1 MKIKD
6 IRMDMSAVKKEQ
18 YPDDGLPQIA
28 FVGRSNV
35 GKSSSINTLLK
46 RKKIARVS
54 QTPGKTRTI
63 NFYKINSEFYFVDLP
78 GYGYAKL
85 SKEEKS
91 SWGKVME
98 EYFINSKNLIHVFI
112 LVDIRHEPK
121 EDDVLMLDFV
131 RHYGIPVSIIATKS
145 DKVTRNDAAI
155 SKRTIKSKMKL
166 EGERILP
173 ISALKKTGVEEIW
186 NHVLEIYRE
195 NGYEISEEHN
205 NKITTKLQRGYIMNR
220 RKISL
225 EYFILSLFLGVL
237 IVVQTNS
244 PLQYSPYSSS
254 VSRELV
260 SQINKEK
267 SEMNSLE
274 EKLGSLNKQYR
285 KLQTEYEN
293 QNMGLSK
300 EDKDKYY
307 NYRMM
312 LGLEKLSGEGVEIKL
327 ESVEAKNIAFDT
339 ETNRL
344 LLKLVKKKKKSGGEV
359 ISINNQII
367 TGTSEITLAGNHINV
382 NNVPVS
388 PPYEI
393 KVIGN
398 EKTLYRNLKEKDVML
413 RSWESSYGI
422 KSDVSKTRKITI
434 PPLSVQKD
442 IEYLRKGE

>member
-18 YPDDGLPQIA
+18 YPDDGLPQLA

-35 GKSSSINTLLK
+35 DKSSSINTLIN

-131 RHYGIPVSIIATKS
+131 RNYGIPVSIIATKS

-195 NGYEISEEHN
+195 NGYEISE
-205 NKITTKLQRGYIMNR
+205 
-220 RKISL
+220 
-225 EYFILSLFLGVL
+225 
-237 IVVQTNS
+237 
-244 PLQYSPYSSS
+244 
-254 VSRELV
+254 
-260 SQINKEK
+260 
-267 SEMNSLE
+267 
-274 EKLGSLNKQYR
+274 
-285 KLQTEYEN
+285 
-293 QNMGLSK
+293 
-300 EDKDKYY
+300 
-307 NYRMM
+307 
-312 LGLEKLSGEGVEIKL
+312 
-327 ESVEAKNIAFDT
+327 
-339 ETNRL
+339 
-344 LLKLVKKKKKSGGEV
+344 
-359 ISINNQII
+359 
-367 TGTSEITLAGNHINV
+367 
-382 NNVPVS
+382 
-388 PPYEI
+388 
-393 KVIGN
+393 
-398 EKTLYRNLKEKDVML
+398 
-413 RSWESSYGI
+413 
-422 KSDVSKTRKITI
+422 
-434 PPLSVQKD
+434 
-442 IEYLRKGE
+442 

>member
-35 GKSSSINTLLK
+35 GKSSSINTLLN

-186 NHVLEIYRE
+186 NHVLEIYRK
-195 NGYEISEEHN
+195 NGYEISE
-205 NKITTKLQRGYIMNR
+205 
-220 RKISL
+220 
-225 EYFILSLFLGVL
+225 
-237 IVVQTNS
+237 
-244 PLQYSPYSSS
+244 
-254 VSRELV
+254 
-260 SQINKEK
+260 
-267 SEMNSLE
+267 
-274 EKLGSLNKQYR
+274 
-285 KLQTEYEN
+285 
-293 QNMGLSK
+293 
-300 EDKDKYY
+300 
-307 NYRMM
+307 
-312 LGLEKLSGEGVEIKL
+312 
-327 ESVEAKNIAFDT
+327 
-339 ETNRL
+339 
-344 LLKLVKKKKKSGGEV
+344 
-359 ISINNQII
+359 
-367 TGTSEITLAGNHINV
+367 
-382 NNVPVS
+382 
-388 PPYEI
+388 
-393 KVIGN
+393 
-398 EKTLYRNLKEKDVML
+398 
-413 RSWESSYGI
+413 
-422 KSDVSKTRKITI
+422 
-434 PPLSVQKD
+434 
-442 IEYLRKGE
+442 

>member
-28 FVGRSNV
+28 VVGRSNV
-35 GKSSSINTLLK
+35 GKSSSINTLHN

-63 NFYKINSEFYFVDLP
+63 NFYKINSEFYFVVLP

-195 NGYEISEEHN
+195 NGYEISE
-205 NKITTKLQRGYIMNR
+205 
-220 RKISL
+220 
-225 EYFILSLFLGVL
+225 
-237 IVVQTNS
+237 
-244 PLQYSPYSSS
+244 
-254 VSRELV
+254 
-260 SQINKEK
+260 
-267 SEMNSLE
+267 
-274 EKLGSLNKQYR
+274 
-285 KLQTEYEN
+285 
-293 QNMGLSK
+293 
-300 EDKDKYY
+300 
-307 NYRMM
+307 
-312 LGLEKLSGEGVEIKL
+312 
-327 ESVEAKNIAFDT
+327 
-339 ETNRL
+339 
-344 LLKLVKKKKKSGGEV
+344 
-359 ISINNQII
+359 
-367 TGTSEITLAGNHINV
+367 
-382 NNVPVS
+382 
-388 PPYEI
+388 
-393 KVIGN
+393 
-398 EKTLYRNLKEKDVML
+398 
-413 RSWESSYGI
+413 
-422 KSDVSKTRKITI
+422 
-434 PPLSVQKD
+434 
-442 IEYLRKGE
+442 

>member
-6 IRMDMSAVKKEQ
+6 IRMDMIAVKTEQ
-18 YPDDGLPQIA
+18 YPHDGLPQIA

-35 GKSSSINTLLK
+35 GKSSSINTLLN

-195 NGYEISEEHN
+195 NGYEISE
-205 NKITTKLQRGYIMNR
+205 
-220 RKISL
+220 
-225 EYFILSLFLGVL
+225 
-237 IVVQTNS
+237 
-244 PLQYSPYSSS
+244 
-254 VSRELV
+254 
-260 SQINKEK
+260 
-267 SEMNSLE
+267 
-274 EKLGSLNKQYR
+274 
-285 KLQTEYEN
+285 
-293 QNMGLSK
+293 
-300 EDKDKYY
+300 
-307 NYRMM
+307 
-312 LGLEKLSGEGVEIKL
+312 
-327 ESVEAKNIAFDT
+327 
-339 ETNRL
+339 
-344 LLKLVKKKKKSGGEV
+344 
-359 ISINNQII
+359 
-367 TGTSEITLAGNHINV
+367 
-382 NNVPVS
+382 
-388 PPYEI
+388 
-393 KVIGN
+393 
-398 EKTLYRNLKEKDVML
+398 
-413 RSWESSYGI
+413 
-422 KSDVSKTRKITI
+422 
-434 PPLSVQKD
+434 
-442 IEYLRKGE
+442 